1 MVMRHLGWNAL
12 AVGTLLTLSPAA
24 KAAEVPSVL
33 KILPSDTAGMV
44 LVNTEAQ
51 TWEKLGQ
58 FPLFG
63 SEMTLPSLVAE
74 PFLAEDMGSDRDFM
88 GKPKRPLSMLNFNI
102 DILPWLGDR
111 TAYAMLPDGSFI
123 TIASVKDNSKT
134 QAYLTRLQTSRA
146 TKPTLLTYNNA
157 QIIAWAPQPVKAEPL
172 PPSGVLLKGNGE
184 FLMSAAPSSTEKI
197 VLDLPPLGN
206 PAPVTK
212 KPTPPMTPGFALA
225 YLPGTQGH
233 VIVAPTVDVLKNL
246 LDRQK
251 NTSFSQHPDLQ
262 KTIADPRFAT
272 ALAVGFGDYQ
282 ALMASYKKALEAF
295 PVVFQP
301 LEFGGELKKLEE
313 AYGNMNGF
321 LSITPQGL
329 EAEATLAFNP
339 TLTPELLAI
348 LKSNDSKNDILKRIP
363 AVTYGLVNSNNLAFP
378 MGKLLAAVDQDKRS
392 KTFLEGARKFAQ
404 GFLGLDDRDILPWMD
419 REYAMFAFPTEQ
431 GFFAKQLQTDMGLG
445 ILIQTSDRAQAEAGL
460 KKIQASLVKALGKG
474 IKVAPRTVN
483 GTTFTSINAPDDKSL
498 FAYSWVSEDTV
509 LLVTGAET
517 SDRIVPKP
525 WKPLA
530 DSPAF
535 KEAIA
540 PLPKDNV
547 GYFYL
552 DGSATSALIFNSIL
566 PKWFGPEG
574 ENTAMQ
580 DYRARAGSVRHIVG
594 TTTVN
599 AMNMRGVGIMQL
611 GRAVPSP
618 VTAQALVERNR
629 KDDVLSFDAEA
640 GIADLSRALTM
651 DPSLGEAYFYRGR
664 LRLKTF
670 DYAGALGDL
679 DAATT
684 RKFQSPLLAESRA
697 IAYFNLHDYD
707 RALVDLKQAIASK
720 EPDIENLEALL
731 FDAQMQTGDYGGA
744 LSLINLQLEGDGIQ
758 TEDLYRRCDVK
769 ARLGDFKAALADCEA
784 GLTAVRALNQEAQKE
799 TENEIAAQLK
809 AKTITQEEADQR
821 RKEPLTSLPSL
832 PQRCYAR
839 AALGIAT
846 ALQECEALI
855 EADPEDAKAYEYL
868 GLGRAALK
876 QPGNA
881 KQAYAQAIALYEA
894 LGNQVAVKR
903 VEAMVKLLPR

>member
-1 MVMRHLGWNAL
+1 MRHLGWNAL
-12 AVGTLLTLSPAA
+12 AVSTLLTLSQGAS
-24 KAAEVPSVL
+24 AAEVSSVL
-33 KILPSDTAGMV
+33 KVLPSDTTGMV

-51 TWEKLGQ
+51 AWEKLAQ

-63 SEMTLPSLVAE
+63 AEMTVPSMVGK
-74 PFLAEDMGSDRDFM
+74 PFLAEGMGGDRDFM
-88 GKPKRPLSMLNFNI
+88 GKPKRPVSILNFHI

-123 TIASVKDNSKT
+123 TVASVKDNSKT
-134 QAYLTRLQTSRA
+134 QAYLTRLQTSRTA
-146 TKPTLLTYNNA
+146 KPTLLTYNNA
-157 QIIAWAPQPVKAEPL
+157 QIIAWLPQPL
-172 PPSGVLLKGNGE
+172 PNLK
-184 FLMSAAPSSTEKI
+184 
-197 VLDLPPLGN
+197 
-206 PAPVTK
+206 PVTAD
-212 KPTPPMTPGFALA
+212 PSETPQSATSKVPMTPGFALA
-225 YLPGTQGH
+225 YLPGTQSH
-233 VIVAPTVDVLKNL
+233 VIVAPTIDVLKNL

-282 ALMASYKKALEAF
+282 ALMASYKKALAALPE
-295 PVVFQP
+295 VFQP
-301 LEFGGELKKLEE
+301 LEFGGDLKKLEE
-313 AYGNMNGF
+313 SYGNMSGF
-321 LSITPQGL
+321 LSPTPQGL
-329 EAEATLAFNP
+329 EADATLAFNP
-339 TLTPELLAI
+339 KLTPELLAL
-348 LKSNDSKNDILKRIP
+348 LKSNDTKNDILKRIP

-378 MGKLLAAVDQDKRS
+378 MAKLLAAVDQDKRS
-392 KTFLEGARKFAQ
+392 KTFLDGARKFAQ

-431 GFFAKQLQTDMGLG
+431 GFFAKQLQTDMGIG
-445 ILIQTSDRAQAEAGL
+445 ILIQTSDRPKAEAGL

-483 GTTFTSINAPDDKSL
+483 NTTFTSINTPDDKSL
-498 FAYSWVSEDTV
+498 FAYSWVSADTV

-517 SDRIVPKP
+517 SDRIVPTP

-535 KEAIA
+535 REAIA

-566 PKWFGPEG
+566 PKWFGPAEG
-574 ENTAMQ
+574 ENTTMN

-599 AMNMRGVGIMQL
+599 PTNMRSVGIMQL
-611 GRAVPSP
+611 GRSFQAPI
-618 VTAQALVERNR
+618 TAQALVERNR
-629 KDDVLSFDAEA
+629 KDDVLSIDAEE
-640 GIADLSRALTM
+640 GIADLSRAITI
-651 DPSLGEAYFYRGR
+651 DPNLGEAYFYRGR

-670 DYAGALGDL
+670 DYAGALTDL
-679 DAATT
+679 DAATA
-684 RKFQSPLLAESRA
+684 RKFQSPLFAESRA
-697 IAYFNLHDYD
+697 IAYYNLHDYD

-731 FDAQMQTGDYGGA
+731 FDAQMQTGDYRGA
-744 LSLINLQLEGDGIQ
+744 LSLIDLQLEGDGIQ
-758 TEDLYRRCDVK
+758 VEDLYKRCDVK

-799 TENEIAAQLK
+799 AEKEIAAQLK
-809 AKTITQEEADQR
+809 AKTITQEEADEK
-821 RKEPLTSLPSL
+821 RKEQFTSLPSL

-839 AALGIAT
+839 AALEIAT

-881 KQAYAQAIALYEA
+881 KQAYAQAIALYES
-894 LGNQVAVKR
+894 LGNQVAIKR
-903 VEAMVKLLPR
+903 VEALVKLLPR